1 MQIKAGNYALV
12 GGGAGDKEEE
22 EEDALVLAS
31 SQPGDAAWPRDAA
44 AAGDNNAA
52 ASASFVEGMHPAQQ
66 VEQQVE
72 QQPKVLVCLGG
83 NEPVPAALPN
93 SDGAASTPHAS
104 SSLPP
109 GRPHNLPAL
118 GRLPW
123 KERAQL
129 CGMVDTYVAAGGGP
143 AGAVLFDDRQGEIDT
158 LQDEVN
164 RLTDL
169 LDEARSGL
177 RSAGNLSIKRSG
189 SLHLGVAPVKTGA
202 MF

>member
-93 SDGAASTPHAS
+93 SDGAASTPHTS

-169 LDEARSGL
+169 LDEARK
-177 RSAGNLSIKRSG
+177 LSNKRSG
-189 SLHLGVAPVKTGA
+189 SLDLGDAPVKTGA

>member
-52 ASASFVEGMHPAQQ
+52 ASASFVEGVHPAQQ

-93 SDGAASTPHAS
+93 SDGAAASTPHAS

-123 KERAQL
+123 KERA
-129 CGMVDTYVAAGGGP
+129 
-143 AGAVLFDDRQGEIDT
+143 
-158 LQDEVN
+158 
-164 RLTDL
+164 
-169 LDEARSGL
+169 
-177 RSAGNLSIKRSG
+177 
-189 SLHLGVAPVKTGA
+189 
-202 MF
+202 